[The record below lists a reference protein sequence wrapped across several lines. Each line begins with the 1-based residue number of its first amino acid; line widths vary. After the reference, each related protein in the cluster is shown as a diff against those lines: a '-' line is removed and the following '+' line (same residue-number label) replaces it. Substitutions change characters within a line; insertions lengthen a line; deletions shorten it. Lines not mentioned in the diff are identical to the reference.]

1 MVNMNVSIE
10 QPDPNQIG
18 QAFVKQFYT
27 VLFIKPNYLHRFYGT
42 KSSYT
47 HGDEYQEGVAAERF
61 VGQAAIK
68 KQIEL
73 ENYKNAKTIIKQV
86 DACDCNGQ
94 VAVQV
99 CGEISNN
106 NESLRRFMQTFVLA
120 PQGDSSSKYYV
131 LSDIFRYV
139 DNIWPV
145 EDTVSVVQEE
155 SVEEDAPSVEEPAT
169 ETQEPEALTTEEVES
184 DVSQANSSPVEEAEE
199 AVQPEEQPEIAVEEV
214 VEEAAEIVTEETP
227 VEKEPVVVAS
237 PNVEEQ
243 KTEEAPPAVEVSPV
257 AEVSPV
263 VEEQPKSVVKPAVP
277 SFTEIQESQQKV
289 TAPVV
294 PVKKSWANLV
304 ANKTNAYPTPSVPK
318 AVPKPVQAAKKP
330 VVQAEPVEPKATA
343 ENSTQQRQNRP
354 RQDYRN
360 YNDDR
365 QNYRNDGRTR
375 NNTIIYSDNQQV
387 FIGNLRNSITKD
399 EIKEHFEK
407 YGAVIEVRIN
417 YSADGRQPNFGFV
430 IFEDPETARVVLD
443 SKPEARKVGN
453 FDINIEEKKQRV
465 QRRNDRGGG
474 DFRRKYNNDKRD
486 MRPNDRSNG
495 DANNRGGYM
504 RRDRRQDRGG
514 FRQSENDR
522 PRR

>member
-47 HGDEYQEGVAAERF
+47 HGDEYQEGVAAERY
-61 VGQAAIK
+61 VGQVAIK

-73 ENYKNAKTIIKQV
+73 ENYINAKTIIKQV

-106 NESLRRFMQTFVLA
+106 NEPLRRFMQTFVLA

-145 EDTVSVVQEE
+145 EDSVVQEE
-155 SVEEDAPSVEEPAT
+155 PVEHEAPAAEPSVET
-169 ETQEPEALTTEEVES
+169 PEAEAPAAPEEAES

-199 AVQPEEQPEIAVEEV
+199 AAQPEEQAEVEQVAVEEEA
-214 VEEAAEIVTEETP
+214 VEEPVEAVTEEKP
-227 VEKEPVVVAS
+227 VEKEPEVAT
-237 PNVEEQ
+237 PPAAEEQ
-243 KTEEAPPAVEVSPV
+243 KTEEAAVEEPTPV
-257 AEVSPV
+257 AEAPV
-263 VEEQPKSVVKPAVP
+263 VEAPPKPVAKPAVP
-277 SFTEIQESQQKV
+277 SFTEIQESQQVACPAAK
-289 TAPVV
+289 

-304 ANKTNAYPTPSVPK
+304 ANKTKPVFPTQPVAK
-318 AVPKPVQAAKKP
+318 VVPKPVQAPKKP
-330 VVQAEPVEPKATA
+330 TPEPVEPKPTT
-343 ENSTQQRQNRP
+343 ENNTQQRQNRP

-360 YNDDR
+360 HNDDR

-375 NNTIIYSDNQQV
+375 NNTIIYADNQQV
-387 FIGNLRNSITKD
+387 FIGNLRNNLSKD

-417 YSADGRQPNFGFV
+417 FSPDGRQPNFGFV
-430 IFEDPETARVVLD
+430 IFEDPETARAVLD
-443 SKPEARKVGN
+443 NKPEARKVGN

-474 DFRRKYNNDKRD
+474 DFRRKYNNDRRD
-486 MRPNDRSNG
+486 MRPNERNNG